1 MKHEFPQVSA
11 IILNFQAGRKAVECV
26 RALKEQTIADQMEI
40 IVVDNHSEDDSI
52 GILRNSL
59 RHMPNVRIVET
70 PENLGFGRGYDTG
83 IRQARG
89 EFILINNPE
98 KKLEPDAVEKM
109 VAKMEGD
116 QSIGIVA
123 PKLHHEDG
131 SVRLSARSFP
141 RPLDV
146 FIKRTFLHRFFPGR
160 MRRYLSLDHST
171 EKERDV
177 DWVVG
182 GCFLIRADLYR
193 TIGGFD
199 HRYFLFFE
207 DIDLCRTC
215 WKAGKRVVYF
225 PEARGL
231 DRKRRLSE
239 MNVFAM
245 FFRKTGRAHITS
257 ALRYFW
263 KWRKKFA
270 S

>member
-1 MKHEFPQVSA
+1 MESPLVSA
-11 IILNFQAGRKAVECV
+11 VVLNFQAGLKTVECV
-26 RALKEQTIADQMEI
+26 RALKKQTIGDEMEI
-40 IVVDNHSEDDSI
+40 IVIDNHSNDDSV

-59 RHMPNVRIVET
+59 RALPNVRIVET
-70 PENLGFGRGYDTG
+70 PRNLGFGGGYDTG
-83 IRQARG
+83 IREARG
-89 EFILINNPE
+89 VFLLINNPE
-98 KKLEPDAVEKM
+98 KKLEPGAVEKM
-109 VAKMEGD
+109 IAKMEHDPG
-116 QSIGIVA
+116 IGILA

-131 SVRLSARSFP
+131 SIRLSARSFP

-146 FIKRTFLHRFFPGR
+146 FIKRTFLHRFFPAR
-160 MRRYLSLDHST
+160 MRRYLALDQST
-171 EKERDV
+171 EAERDV

-182 GCFLIRADLYR
+182 GCFLIRRDFYKQ
-193 TIGGFD
+193 IGGFD

-215 WKAGKRVVYF
+215 WNAGKRVVYF

-245 FFRKTGRAHITS
+245 LFKKTGRAHIAS

-263 KWRKKFA
+263 KWKGMGKVA
-270 S
+270 T